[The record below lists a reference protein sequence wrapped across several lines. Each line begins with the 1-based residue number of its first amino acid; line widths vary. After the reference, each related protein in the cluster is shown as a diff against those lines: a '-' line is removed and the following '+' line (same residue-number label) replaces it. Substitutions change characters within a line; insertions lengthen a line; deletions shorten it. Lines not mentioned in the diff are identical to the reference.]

1 MGLPKVRTNNP
12 NGRPKGKKNK
22 VTTEVRTWL
31 KNLID
36 NNRAQLE
43 KDLQDLEPRDRWN
56 IIERLLAYTVPKMQ
70 SVDANIEFSKLTD
83 EHINIIVN
91 DLLKSIENDTIK

>member
-1 MGLPKVRTNNP
+1 MGLPKGRTNNP

-22 VTTEVRTWL
+22 ITTEVRTWL

-43 KDLQDLEPRDRWN
+43 KDLQDLEPRD
-56 IIERLLAYTVPKMQ
+56 LL
-70 SVDANIEFSKLTD
+70 S
-83 EHINIIVN
+83 
-91 DLLKSIENDTIK
+91 